1 MDDHLAVLRERAEYL
16 DLRIEAKQVLGWDI
30 DWDTR
35 ERHALLWA
43 IAELEGRE

>member
-16 DLRIEAKQVLGWDI
+16 DLRIEAKQTLGWEV
-30 DWDTR
+30 DWDQR
-35 ERHALLWA
+35 ERQALLWA